1 MQDILFPQVVRCFYI
16 ELFQKYYF
24 QMLKLRMSLHS
35 NFKTAL
41 FIALEKSF
49 THMNFLLLAQTLFRF
64 QINNIMKANNTNIS
78 CILRSSLISIVFG
91 FFLYI
96 LAEGKSRGLLCSCKQ
111 HLQPHLSTQYLLMLE
126 RTVMKNT
133 IWKVFTTR
141 VLVIC

>member
-64 QINNIMKANNTNIS
+64 QITIMKANNTNIS
-78 CILRSSLISIVFG
+78 CILRGSLISIVFG

-96 LAEGKSRGLLCSCKQ
+96 LAEFKSRGLLCSCKQ

>member
-64 QINNIMKANNTNIS
+64 QINIMKANNTNIS
-78 CILRSSLISIVFG
+78 CILRGSLISIVFG

-96 LAEGKSRGLLCSCKQ
+96 LAEFKSRGLLCSCKQ